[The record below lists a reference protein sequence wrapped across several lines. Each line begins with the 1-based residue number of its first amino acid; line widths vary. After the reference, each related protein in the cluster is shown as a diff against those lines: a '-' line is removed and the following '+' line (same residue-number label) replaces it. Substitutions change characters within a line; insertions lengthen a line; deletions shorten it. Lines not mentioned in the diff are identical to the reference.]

1 MRRVSICSSRVTVL
15 CRIEPSASWRK
26 AVLRCVF
33 ISPRCDTGI
42 KDLSV
47 SNLFW
52 CTMAT
57 EFLFEFSL
65 LCRRIQWNA
74 ATVEI
79 SWWVKKQKKNWEVGI
94 FFFFKVD
101 VIEVSVKE
109 QNWNQRVAFK
119 WKTASQSSL
128 RERQHLQRFCCSLV
142 LPLSQ
147 FLLSEPPHA
156 HYFCPIWVRIPA
168 VPACPRWHQW
178 SFVWPMVHLIHNFI
192 DQFTF
197 MRLDVRCE
205 HYSPCFQAKKKAP
218 VDWGEGWRATSCG
231 QKWQCNA

>member
-1 MRRVSICSSRVTVL
+1 MHHGNWVSVWVLSFVSAYSVERRHRGNKLVG
-15 CRIEPSASWRK
+15 EEA
-26 AVLRCVF
+26 
-33 ISPRCDTGI
+33 
-42 KDLSV
+42 
-47 SNLFW
+47 
-52 CTMAT
+52 
-57 EFLFEFSL
+57 E
-65 LCRRIQWNA
+65 
-74 ATVEI
+74 
-79 SWWVKKQKKNWEVGI
+79 KKLGGGD

-119 WKTASQSSL
+119 WKTASLSSL

-168 VPACPRWHQW
+168 VPACRRQW
-178 SFVWPMVHLIHNFI
+178 SFVWPIVHLIHNFI

-205 HYSPCFQAKKKAP
+205 HWSPCFQAKK
-218 VDWGEGWRATSCG
+218 
-231 QKWQCNA
+231 